1 MARFRPAETGNTGS
15 FGGFMEAQIVDY
27 SNRTE
32 EFDWADLF
40 IDVTMRVPKSQYP
53 VIYTLKGAYDKEPD
67 GKIKSC
73 TLLNKIY
80 YLLDSIGF
88 KGGPNVYGEWED
100 EEGNKIEKIDTY
112 LNQKFLVDNP
122 LTNENYPF
130 YIYVYKEWIDSK
142 DKAYTRVCPK
152 VVMNT
157 EKGIADLKSYVA
169 FLKQKNILKEYNGES
184 VKSESSKKS
193 STVSSDT
200 LSTSSSP
207 F

>member
-1 MARFRPAETGNTGS
+1 MARFRPVETGGGGN

-27 SNRTE
+27 SDRTE

-40 IDVTMRVPKSQYP
+40 IDVTMQVPTSQYP
-53 VIYTLKGAYDKEPD
+53 VIYNLKGSYEKEND

-80 YLLDSIGF
+80 YLLDAIGC
-88 KGGPNVYGEWED
+88 KGGPNVNGEWED
-100 EEGNKIEKIDTY
+100 EDGKKIDKIDTY
-112 LNQKFLVDNP
+112 LNQNFLANNP
-122 LTNENYPF
+122 LTNENYP
-130 YIYVYKEWIDSK
+130 YCVYVYKEWIDSK

-152 VVMNT
+152 IVMNT

-169 FLKQKNILKEYNGES
+169 FLKQKNIIKEYNGEAR
-184 VKSESSKKS
+184 SSLSKETATSQS
-193 STVSSDT
+193 SDSSVSSR
-200 LSTSSSP
+200 L